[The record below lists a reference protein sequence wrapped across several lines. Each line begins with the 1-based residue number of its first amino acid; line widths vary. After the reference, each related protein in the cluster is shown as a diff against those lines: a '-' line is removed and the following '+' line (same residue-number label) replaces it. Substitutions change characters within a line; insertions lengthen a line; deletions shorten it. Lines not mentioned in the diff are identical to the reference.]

1 MRTSRYIFQFVFLF
15 LMLLGVSGCDNRNKN
30 KSSEMKD
37 MDMSKDSD
45 YYTCSMHPTVKSKE
59 PGNCPICKMKLIKVK
74 AAKIKLAPNQLM
86 IDEYKQSLAGI
97 STSVAIISEIN
108 PVITTTGKA
117 AVDENKTVS
126 ISSRMNGRIDKLYL
140 RNPDEYVNTGQ
151 PLYDLYSEEL
161 LADENDYLLSLE
173 QESKTITNKET
184 FSNITQASKNKL
196 VLWGM
201 TDSQIKE
208 LENKKNLS
216 SKITIHS
223 QVSGFV
229 TDILVKEGQYV
240 SEGTV
245 VFKITDLSSVW
256 VEAQLYPDEIQYL
269 NKTKQIPIEFE
280 ALPNEMFNG
289 QEVFDNPS
297 FENNTKI
304 NLVRFIVEN
313 LTNKIKPGMM
323 AYIRLQKDHK
333 KTLVV
338 PKSAVLAGVM
348 TTMWVEIA
356 KNIFE
361 NRMIETGLE
370 DRKNVEIISGIKEGE
385 KVVISGAYL
394 INSEY
399 IFKKGVD
406 PMAGMKM

>member
-1 MRTSRYIFQFVFLF
+1 MLF
-15 LMLLGVSGCDNRNKN
+15 GVSGCDNRNKN
-30 KSSEMKD
+30 KSSEMKG

-74 AAKIKLAPNQLM
+74 ADKIKLAPNQLM

-97 STSVAIISEIN
+97 STSLAIISEIN

-173 QESKTITNKET
+173 QESKTVTNKET

-201 TDSQIKE
+201 IDSQIKE
-208 LENKKNLS
+208 LENKKNVF
-216 SKITIHS
+216 SKITIYS

-245 VFKITDLSSVW
+245 VFKITDLSCVW
-256 VEAQLYPDEIQYL
+256 VEAQLYPDEIKYL
-269 NKTKQIPIEFE
+269 NKAKRIPIEFE
-280 ALPNEMFNG
+280 VLPNEIFNG

-313 LTNKIKPGMM
+313 PSNKIKPGMM
-323 AYIRLQKDHK
+323 AYIHLPKNHK